1 MTEILNNILSLIQTN
16 GSEVMFL
23 GGLIDQIL
31 VLIPSPSISLA
42 GGAFLVEASQNFFS
56 ILSDIFIKV
65 SLPYSI
71 GATIGVSLVFL
82 LTYFLGKAFI
92 DKFGTYFGLTWNL
105 IEKLKAD
112 FQKGIKDEL
121 FIVISCSI
129 PVVPVSLV
137 SAFCGA
143 FRIKP
148 LNFYPFIFLGLIIRS
163 SIFGFIGF
171 EMGETFMSLA
181 QGLDKIESI
190 LTLIG
195 IMGIVIVL
203 GYLYF
208 KREKWIKQSK

>member
-1 MTEILNNILSLIQTN
+1 MTEILNNILSLIQNN
-16 GSEVMFL
+16 GSEAMFL
-23 GGLIDQIL
+23 GGLIDQVL

-56 ILSDIFIKV
+56 ILSDIFTKV

-71 GATIGVSLVFL
+71 GATIGVSFVFL

-105 IEKLKAD
+105 IEKLRAD

-129 PVVPVSLV
+129 PVMPVSLV

-163 SIFGFIGF
+163 LIFGFIGV

-181 QGLDKIESI
+181 QGLNKIESI

-195 IMGIVIVL
+195 IIGIVVVL

-208 KREKWIKQSK
+208 KREKWMKQNK

>member
-16 GSEVMFL
+16 GPEAMFL
-23 GGLIDQIL
+23 GGLIEQLL
-31 VLIPSPSISLA
+31 VPIPSPIISLA
-42 GGAFLVEASQNFFS
+42 GGAFLVKTSQNFFS
-56 ILSDIFIKV
+56 ILSDIFLNV

-71 GATIGVSLVFL
+71 GATIGVSLIFL
-82 LTYFLGKAFI
+82 LTYFLGKVFV
-92 DKFGTYFGLTWNL
+92 DKFGKYFGLTWNL

-148 LNFYPFIFLGLIIRS
+148 KKFYPFIFLGLIIRS
-163 SIFGFIGF
+163 SILGFIGF

-181 QGLDKIESI
+181 QGLNKTESI
-190 LTLIG
+190 LTLVG
-195 IMGIVIVL
+195 IIIVVIVL

-208 KREKWIKQSK
+208 KREKWIKQNK